1 MALAETEVDEKIKQL
16 KTFKERLT
24 EIKARYEDE
33 TKVTMSQEKLTR
45 SAEERLKDRE
55 KELKVKEQL
64 TQALK
69 QQMFRDSQKVA
80 QLRQQE
86 AKFITDIRS
95 TQVRAINNYDKLQV
109 LGKIMSTSLNAISDS
124 IFSIG
129 NG

>member
-45 SAEERLKDRE
+45 RAEERLKDRE